1 MKAMVIG
8 ATADTLMQALAT
20 FTTFALLGAA
30 LWKVEVIA
38 SSLALLVAS
47 PIAHKVTRHSFD

>member
-1 MKAMVIG
+1 MVIG